1 LKKEIKE
8 RIQKIN
14 NGIVPQGYKR
24 TKMGII
30 PEDWEVKEL
39 EKLGK
44 FKKGKGISKSEV
56 KDEGIKCIRYGEI
69 YTDYNFFFDETISF
83 INEESTKKAE
93 EIKNGDILF
102 SGSGETLE
110 DIGKCVAYI
119 GNEPCYSG
127 GDIVIFSPNN
137 KIDSTLYSYI
147 LNANSVNKQKYKYGQ
162 GQSIIHLYSSSLKK
176 IIVPFIQHK
185 EQTQIANIL
194 STWDKAIELKEKQLE
209 KKKEIKKGLM
219 QKLLTGEIRL
229 EGFDGEWE
237 ETKLKNLE
245 NKGYIKLGR
254 GNVISKKHIEE
265 NFGKYPVYSSSVN
278 NKGLIGRQDDY
289 MFNQEM
295 ITWSIDGGGDFFY
308 RHKHKFS
315 VTNVCGFMKVDIN
328 KINYKFIGS
337 QLQLLHKRKSFNYT
351 RKAHPSV
358 IRNLYTL
365 KLPQLQ
371 EQKAIAEILSTQD
384 KSIELLEKQIE
395 KLKEQKKGLMQ
406 LLLTGKIRVNE
417 IEKVS

>member
-1 LKKEIKE
+1 
-8 RIQKIN
+8 
-14 NGIVPQGYKR
+14 
-24 TKMGII
+24 
-30 PEDWEVKEL
+30 
-39 EKLGK
+39 
-44 FKKGKGISKSEV
+44 
-56 KDEGIKCIRYGEI
+56 
-69 YTDYNFFFDETISF
+69 
-83 INEESTKKAE
+83 
-93 EIKNGDILF
+93 
-102 SGSGETLE
+102 
-110 DIGKCVAYI
+110 
-119 GNEPCYSG
+119 
-127 GDIVIFSPNN
+127 
-137 KIDSTLYSYI
+137 
-147 LNANSVNKQKYKYGQ
+147 
-162 GQSIIHLYSSSLKK
+162 
-176 IIVPFIQHK
+176 
-185 EQTQIANIL
+185 
-194 STWDKAIELKEKQLE
+194 
-209 KKKEIKKGLM
+209 
-219 QKLLTGEIRL
+219 
-229 EGFDGEWE
+229 
-237 ETKLKNLE
+237 
-245 NKGYIKLGR
+245 
-254 GNVISKKHIEE
+254 
-265 NFGKYPVYSSSVN
+265 
-278 NKGLIGRQDDY
+278 